1 MYIKLHIHSMH
12 MPLSHILNSGKVW
25 WEESLAN
32 LPFSSIWRKVWQ
44 ISRSAKRLLIVRT
57 NLDDFSLTNHRQF
70 AKFNK
75 HSPAKL
81 SHYTVVG
88 NPNSRSASRK

>member
-1 MYIKLHIHSMH
+1 MYIKLYIHSMH
-12 MPLSHILNSGKVW
+12 MPLSHILNRGKVW

-57 NLDDFSLTNHRQF
+57 NLVWQVTDNS
-70 AKFNK
+70 
-75 HSPAKL
+75 
-81 SHYTVVG
+81 
-88 NPNSRSASRK
+88 PNSTNIPLPNFHTIR